1 MISLDVKEL
10 GVVRDIGGGRHIL
23 AIRPMFADGLAGL
36 QAGTRIQVL
45 FWMHRLEH
53 ADRRLLKV
61 HPGGVEANARAGVFS
76 LRSCKRPN
84 PIGVTIVDVLEVNG
98 ANVTV
103 SGLDALDGAP
113 VIDIKA
119 AGA

>member
-1 MISLDVKEL
+1 M
-10 GVVRDIGGGRHIL
+10 VRDIGGGQHIL
-23 AIRPMFADGLAGL
+23 ALRPMFAEGFDGL

-61 HPGGVEANARAGVFS
+61 HPGGVEANPRAGVFA
-76 LRSCKRPN
+76 LRSCRRPN
-84 PIGVTIVDVLEVNG
+84 PIGVTIVDVIKVDG
-98 ANVTV
+98 SNVTV
-103 SGLDALDGAP
+103 SGLDAMDGAP

-119 AGA
+119 AGV